1 MGKNEVWRAF
11 YPFET
16 RRVVLAEM
24 IVRGASSEELLERY
38 TGHAH
43 ASVLVANAVEARD
56 FFPTFGEGG
65 KWLHFMAAPLH
76 DVHGKVVG
84 AIETLVDL
92 SAKAPE
98 ES

>member
-1 MGKNEVWRAF
+1 
-11 YPFET
+11 
-16 RRVVLAEM
+16 
-24 IVRGASSEELLERY
+24 
-38 TGHAH
+38 
-43 ASVLVANAVEARD
+43 VLVANAVEARD

-92 SAKAPE
+92 SVKAPE
-98 ES
+98 EA